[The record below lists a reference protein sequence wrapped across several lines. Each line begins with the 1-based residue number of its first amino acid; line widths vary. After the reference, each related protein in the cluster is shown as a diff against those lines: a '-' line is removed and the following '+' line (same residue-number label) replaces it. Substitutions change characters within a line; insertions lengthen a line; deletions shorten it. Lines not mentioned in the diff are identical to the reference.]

1 MQFEVLATC
10 HTTRARVCRMN
21 LARRS
26 GMGSSRIQLNRF
38 KCHRWSDPT
47 TYIHAGGY
55 SGGHQGSDRAADGV
69 TWSHT
74 DPQQYI
80 SP

>member
-10 HTTRARVCRMN
+10 HTTRARVSRMK

-26 GMGSSRIQLNRF
+26 FNTCIMFATERL
-38 KCHRWSDPT
+38 KCRRWCHP
-47 TYIHAGGY
+47 IAHVHAGSY
-55 SGGHQGSDRAADGV
+55 SGGYQGSDRATNGV
-69 TWSHT
+69 TWSNA
-74 DPQQYI
+74 DPQQYL